1 MRLDAGAARRL
12 FAGSAVA
19 RLATVTPAG
28 HPHIVPVTFVL
39 DSRPGQGDWVYTA
52 VDHKPKS
59 TARLQRLRNIQA
71 HPQVALLADHY
82 ADDWTRLWW
91 VRADGEAA
99 VLGAP
104 ADAAGAAARRARGR
118 ARSGCSRRAIRS
130 TPPGPRPARSSR
142 FGWTAGLGG
151 RRPRRGVRP
160 GHRQAAV
167 LGGAEARSTSAGP

>member
-28 HPHIVPVTFVL
+28 RPQIVPVTFVL
-39 DSRPGQGDWVYTA
+39 DSQPGQGDWVYTA

-59 TARLQRLRNIQA
+59 TERLQRLRNIQA
-71 HPQVALLADHY
+71 HPRVALLADHY
-82 ADDWTRLWW
+82 VDDWTRLWW

-104 ADAAGAAARRARGR
+104 AHATGAADAAGAAE
-118 ARSGCSRRAIRS
+118 
-130 TPPGPRPARSSR
+130 
-142 FGWTAGLGG
+142 
-151 RRPRRGVRP
+151 
-160 GHRQAAV
+160 AV
-167 LGGAEARSTSAGP
+167 QVAEAAGPLGLLAARYPQYAVQPPAGPVIAVRVDRWTGWAAAPGS

>member
-1 MRLDAGAARRL
+1 MRLDAGTARRL
-12 FAGSAVA
+12 FAGTAVA

-99 VLGAP
+99 VLGP
-104 ADAAGAAARRARGR
+104 AAGSAEVAGPVRLLAARYPQYAAQPPAGPVIAVRVDRWTGWAAAA
-118 ARSGCSRRAIRS
+118 
-130 TPPGPRPARSSR
+130 
-142 FGWTAGLGG
+142 
-151 RRPRRGVRP
+151 
-160 GHRQAAV
+160 QAE
-167 LGGAEARSTSAGP
+167 G

>member
-12 FAGSAVA
+12 FAGTAVA

-59 TARLQRLRNIQA
+59 TTRLQRLRNIQA
-71 HPQVALLADHY
+71 QPRVALLADHY
-82 ADDWTRLWW
+82 VDDWTQLWW

-99 VLGAP
+99 VLDAADPADP
-104 ADAAGAAARRARGR
+104 ADAADQAAGVAGPLGLLAARYPQYAARPPAGPVIAVRVDRWTGWAAA
-118 ARSGCSRRAIRS
+118 
-130 TPPGPRPARSSR
+130 
-142 FGWTAGLGG
+142 AGG
-151 RRPRRGVRP
+151 
-160 GHRQAAV
+160 
-167 LGGAEARSTSAGP
+167 

>member
-12 FAGSAVA
+12 FAGTAVA

-59 TARLQRLRNIQA
+59 TTRLQRLRNIQA
-71 HPQVALLADHY
+71 QPRVALLADHY

-99 VLGAP
+99 VLGAAGEAAAAAEVAGPLRLLAARYPQYAARPP
-104 ADAAGAAARRARGR
+104 AGPVIAVRVDRWTGWAAAARG
-118 ARSGCSRRAIRS
+118 
-130 TPPGPRPARSSR
+130 
-142 FGWTAGLGG
+142 
-151 RRPRRGVRP
+151 
-160 GHRQAAV
+160 
-167 LGGAEARSTSAGP
+167 

>member
-28 HPHIVPVTFVL
+28 RPHIVPVTFVL

-71 HPQVALLADHY
+71 HPRVALLADHY
-82 ADDWTRLWW
+82 ADDWTQLWW

-99 VLGAP
+99 VLGA
-104 ADAAGAAARRARGR
+104 AAGAAGPLRLLAARYPQYADQ
-118 ARSGCSRRAIRS
+118 
-130 TPPGPRPARSSR
+130 PPAGPVIVVRVDRWT
-142 FGWTAGLGG
+142 GWAAAAGERTAGG
-151 RRPRRGVRP
+151 
-160 GHRQAAV
+160 
-167 LGGAEARSTSAGP
+167 S

>member
-71 HPQVALLADHY
+71 HPRVALLADHY

-99 VLGAP
+99 VLGA
-104 ADAAGAAARRARGR
+104 AAGAA
-118 ARSGCSRRAIRS
+118 
-130 TPPGPRPARSSR
+130 
-142 FGWTAGLGG
+142 
-151 RRPRRGVRP
+151 
-160 GHRQAAV
+160 
-167 LGGAEARSTSAGP
+167 GAAGPLRLLAARYPQYAAQPPAGPVIAVRVDRWTGWAAAAAGR

>member
-59 TARLQRLRNIQA
+59 TTRLQRLRNIEAQ
-71 HPQVALLADHY
+71 PRVALLADHY
-82 ADDWTRLWW
+82 ADDWTQLWW

-99 VLGAP
+99 VLA
-104 ADAAGAAARRARGR
+104 AAAGPLRLLAARYPQYAARPPAGPVIAVRVDRWTGWAAA
-118 ARSGCSRRAIRS
+118 
-130 TPPGPRPARSSR
+130 
-142 FGWTAGLGG
+142 GG
-151 RRPRRGVRP
+151 
-160 GHRQAAV
+160 
-167 LGGAEARSTSAGP
+167 

>member
-71 HPQVALLADHY
+71 HPRVALLADHY

-104 ADAAGAAARRARGR
+104 ADAAEAAGAAGPLRLLAARYPQYA
-118 ARSGCSRRAIRS
+118 AQ
-130 TPPGPRPARSSR
+130 PP
-142 FGWTAGLGG
+142 
-151 RRPRRGVRP
+151 
-160 GHRQAAV
+160 
-167 LGGAEARSTSAGP
+167 AGPVIAVRVDRWTGWAAAAAGG